1 MSRLVITGGGQPLNG
16 EIKISGSKNS
26 VLPILTA
33 TLLANDVV
41 TLSNVPHL
49 HDVTTIMELLAQLGV
64 RFTVD
69 SKLNVHSDARH
80 LSSFCAPYELVR
92 TMRASILIL
101 GPLVSKYGQA
111 EVSLPGGCAIGPRP
125 VDLHI
130 KGLEAMG
137 AEINIEN
144 GYIKAR
150 CPRGRLKATN
160 IVFDTV
166 TVTGTENLMMAA
178 TLAIGTT
185 KLKNAACEPEVQ
197 DLANFLNKMGA
208 RISGIGTDTLE
219 IEGVD
224 SLFGCQYSVIS
235 DRIETG
241 TYLAAAAL
249 TKGKIKVKHTEAHNL
264 EAVLLKL
271 EHAGAH
277 ITCDSN
283 SITLDMQGRQPKAV
297 DICTAPFPG
306 FPTDLQ
312 AQFTTLNCL
321 ARGSASI
328 TETVF
333 ENRFMHIQELKR
345 MGADIVVKGNSAFC
359 KGNSVLQAAQ
369 VMATDL
375 RASACLVL
383 AGLAAKGKTV
393 INRIYH
399 IDRGYECIEEKLRQL
414 GANISREVR

>member
-1 MSRLVITGGGQPLNG
+1 MSKLSIIGGTALNG
-16 EIKISGSKNS
+16 EIKVSGSKNA

-33 TLLANDVV
+33 TLLADQPVV
-41 TLSNVPHL
+41 VSNIPHL

-64 RFTVD
+64 RLTID
-69 SKLNVHSDARH
+69 EKLNIEVDPKNINNY
-80 LSSFCAPYELVR
+80 CAPYELVK

-101 GPLVSKYGQA
+101 GPLVTKFGEA
-111 EVSLPGGCAIGPRP
+111 KVSLPGGCAIGPRP

-137 AEINIEN
+137 ATINIEE
-144 GYIKAR
+144 GYIKAS
-150 CPRGRLKATN
+150 CKHGRLKGAN

-178 TLAIGTT
+178 TLASGVTT
-185 KLKNAACEPEVQ
+185 LKNAACEPEVQ

-208 RISGIGTDTLE
+208 RISGIGTDTLT
-219 IEGVD
+219 IEGVS
-224 SLFGCQYSVIS
+224 SLSGCQYSVIA
-235 DRIETG
+235 DRIEAG

-249 TKGKIKVKHTEAHNL
+249 TRGKIKLKQVNFNNL
-264 EAVLLKL
+264 ESVLLKL
-271 EHAGAH
+271 ESAGAD
-277 ITCDSN
+277 ISCDQN
-283 SITLDMQGRQPKAV
+283 SITLDMHGNLPKAI

-312 AQFTTLNCL
+312 AQFTTLNCVAL
-321 ARGSASI
+321 GAATI

-333 ENRFMHIQELKR
+333 ENRFMHIQELRR
-345 MGADIVVKGNSAFC
+345 MGADISVKGNSAFC
-359 KGNSVLQAAQ
+359 KGNNSLKAAQ

-383 AGLAAKGKTV
+383 AGLAAIGKTV

-414 GANISREVR
+414 GANIIREIG

>member
-1 MSRLVITGGGQPLNG
+1 MSKLSIIGGVPLNG
-16 EIKISGSKNS
+16 EIKISGSKNA

-33 TLLANDVV
+33 ALLADQVV
-41 TLSNVPHL
+41 TVSNIPHL

-64 RFTVD
+64 RLTVD
-69 SKLNVHSDARH
+69 EKLNIHVDARKINNY
-80 LSSFCAPYELVR
+80 CAPYELVK

-101 GPLVSKYGQA
+101 GPLVTKFGEA
-111 EVSLPGGCAIGPRP
+111 KVSLPGGCAIGPRP

-137 AEINIEN
+137 ASIVIED
-144 GYIKAR
+144 GYIKAT
-150 CPRGRLKATN
+150 CKRGKLKAAH
-160 IVFDTV
+160 IIFDTV

-178 TLAIGTT
+178 TLASGTT
-185 KLKNAACEPEVQ
+185 VLKNAACEPEVQ

-224 SLFGCQYSVIS
+224 SLSGCQYSVIA
-235 DRIETG
+235 DRIEAG

-249 TKGKIKVKHTEAHNL
+249 TRGKIKIKQVNVNNL
-264 EAVLLKL
+264 EAVLFKL
-271 EHAGAH
+271 EAAGAH
-277 ITCDSN
+277 ISCDQS
-283 SITLDMQGRQPKAV
+283 SITLDMRGELPRAI

-312 AQFTTLNCL
+312 AQFTTLNCI
-321 ARGSASI
+321 ARGSATI

-333 ENRFMHIQELKR
+333 ENRFMHIEELRR
-345 MGADIVVKGNSAFC
+345 MGAEILVRGNSAFC
-359 KGNSVLQAAQ
+359 KGNNVLKAAQ

-383 AGLAAKGKTV
+383 AGLAAAGKTI

-414 GANISREVR
+414 GANIIREIG

>member
-1 MSRLVITGGGQPLNG
+1 MSKLAIIGGEPLSG

-33 TLLANDVV
+33 TLLASDVV

-69 SKLNVHSDARH
+69 AKLNVHSDTRN
-80 LSSFCAPYELVR
+80 LTSFCAPYELVR

-101 GPLVSKYGQA
+101 GPLVTKFGQA

-137 AEINIEN
+137 AEIVIEN
-144 GYIKAR
+144 GYIKAK
-150 CPRGRLKATN
+150 CSKGRLRAAN

-178 TLAIGTT
+178 TLAVGTT
-185 KLKNAACEPEVQ
+185 VLKNAACEPEVQ

-208 RISGIGTDTLE
+208 KISGIGTDTLE

-224 SLFGCQYSVIS
+224 RLSGCHYSVIA

-249 TKGKIKVKHTEAHNL
+249 TRGKIKVKQVDANNL

-271 EHAGAH
+271 EAAGAH
-277 ITCDSN
+277 IMCDQN
-283 SITLDMQGRQPKAV
+283 AITLDMRGNQPKAV

-321 ARGSASI
+321 AHGSASI

-333 ENRFMHIQELKR
+333 ENRFMHIQELRR
-345 MGADIVVKGNSAFC
+345 MGADIVVRGNSAFC
-359 KGNSVLQAAQ
+359 KGDSILQAAQ

-383 AGLAAKGKTV
+383 AGLAAKGKTI

-414 GANISREVR
+414 GANIAREAG

>member
-1 MSRLVITGGGQPLNG
+1 MSKLSIIGGTPLNG
-16 EIKISGSKNS
+16 EIKISGSKNA

-33 TLLANDVV
+33 TLLANQAV
-41 TLSNVPHL
+41 TVSNIPHL

-64 RFTVD
+64 KLTIDEKLNIHVD
-69 SKLNVHSDARH
+69 SSKIYNY
-80 LSSFCAPYELVR
+80 CAPYELVK

-101 GPLVSKYGQA
+101 GPLITKFGEA
-111 EVSLPGGCAIGPRP
+111 RVSLPGGCAIGPRP

-137 AEINIEN
+137 ASISIED
-144 GYIKAR
+144 GYIKAT
-150 CPRGRLKATN
+150 CKRGKLKAAS
-160 IVFDTV
+160 IIFDTV

-178 TLAIGTT
+178 TLATGTT
-185 KLKNAACEPEVQ
+185 VLKNAACEPEVQ

-219 IEGVD
+219 IEGVE
-224 SLFGCQYSVIS
+224 SLSGCQYSVIA
-235 DRIETG
+235 DRIEAG

-249 TKGKIKVKHTEAHNL
+249 TGGKIKIKQVNVNNL
-264 EAVLLKL
+264 ESVLFKL
-271 EHAGAH
+271 EAAGAH
-277 ITCDSN
+277 INCDHN
-283 SITLDMQGRQPKAV
+283 SITLDMRGELPKAI

-312 AQFTTLNCL
+312 AQFTTLNCV
-321 ARGSASI
+321 ARGSATI

-333 ENRFMHIQELKR
+333 ENRFMHIEELRR
-345 MGADIVVKGNSAFC
+345 MGADILVRGNSAFC
-359 KGNSVLQAAQ
+359 KGNNVLKAAQ

-383 AGLAAKGKTV
+383 AGLAAAGKTI

-414 GANISREVR
+414 GANIIREIG

>member
-1 MSRLVITGGGQPLNG
+1 MSKLAIIGGEPLNG

-33 TLLANDVV
+33 TLLANDIVKV
-41 TLSNVPHL
+41 ANVPHL

-64 RFTVD
+64 KFTID
-69 SKLNVHSDARH
+69 ENLNVHADAREINN
-80 LSSFCAPYELVR
+80 FCAPYELVK

-101 GPLVSKYGQA
+101 GPLVTKFGVA

-137 AEINIEN
+137 ATVVIED
-144 GYIKAR
+144 GYIKAK
-150 CPRGRLKATN
+150 CVGGRLKGAN
-160 IVFDTV
+160 IVFDNV

-178 TLAIGTT
+178 TLAKGVTV
-185 KLKNAACEPEVQ
+185 LKNVAREPEVQ

-208 RISGIGTDTLE
+208 KISGIGTDTLE

-224 SLFGCQYSVIS
+224 SLSGCDYTVIA

-249 TKGKIKVKHTEAHNL
+249 TQGKIKLRQVESSNL

-271 EHAGAH
+271 EATGAH
-277 ITCDSN
+277 ISCDHN
-283 SITLDMQGRQPKAV
+283 SITLDMAGKQPKAI

-312 AQFTTLNCL
+312 AQFTVLNCL
-321 ARGSASI
+321 SDGAATI

-333 ENRFMHIQELKR
+333 ENRFMHIQELIR
-345 MGADIVVKGNSAFC
+345 MGANISVRGNSAIC
-359 KGNSVLQAAQ
+359 KGNDKFKAAQ

-383 AGLAAKGKTV
+383 AGLVAKGKTI

-414 GANISREVR
+414 GANIVREVS

>member
-1 MSRLVITGGGQPLNG
+1 MSKLSIIGGTPLTG
-16 EIKISGSKNS
+16 EIKISGSKNA

-33 TLLANDVV
+33 TLLADQIV
-41 TLSNVPHL
+41 TISNIPHL

-64 RFTVD
+64 RLTVD
-69 SKLNVHSDARH
+69 EKLNIQVDARKINNY
-80 LSSFCAPYELVR
+80 CAPYELVK

-101 GPLVSKYGQA
+101 GPLVTKFGEA
-111 EVSLPGGCAIGPRP
+111 KVSLPGGCAIGPRP

-137 AEINIEN
+137 ASISIED
-144 GYIKAR
+144 GYIKAT
-150 CPRGRLKATN
+150 CKRGKLKAAQ
-160 IVFDTV
+160 IIFDTV

-178 TLAIGTT
+178 TLATGTT
-185 KLKNAACEPEVQ
+185 VLKNAACEPEVQ

-219 IEGVD
+219 IEGVE
-224 SLFGCQYSVIS
+224 SLSGCQYSVIA
-235 DRIETG
+235 DRIEAG

-249 TKGKIKVKHTEAHNL
+249 TRGKIKIKQVNINNL
-264 EAVLLKL
+264 ESVLFKL
-271 EHAGAH
+271 EAAGAH
-277 ITCDSN
+277 ISHDQN
-283 SITLDMQGRQPKAV
+283 SVTLDMRGELPRAI

-312 AQFTTLNCL
+312 AQFTTLNCV
-321 ARGSASI
+321 ANGSATI

-333 ENRFMHIQELKR
+333 ENRFMHIEELRR
-345 MGADIVVKGNSAFC
+345 MGADILVRGNSAFC
-359 KGNSVLQAAQ
+359 KGNNVLKAAQ

-383 AGLAAKGKTV
+383 AGLAAVGKTI

-414 GANISREVR
+414 GANITREIG

>member
-1 MSRLVITGGGQPLNG
+1 MSKLAIMGGKPLHG

-33 TLLANDVV
+33 ALLCNETV
-41 TLSNVPHL
+41 TISNVPHL
-49 HDVTTIMELLAQLGV
+49 HDVTTMMELLAQLGV
-64 RFTVD
+64 KFTID
-69 SKLNVHSDARH
+69 AKLNIKIYSDQLA
-80 LSSFCAPYELVR
+80 SFRAPYELVK

-101 GPLVSKYGQA
+101 GPLVTKFGCA

-125 VDLHI
+125 VNLHI

-137 AEINIEN
+137 AVTSIEE
-144 GYIKAR
+144 GYIKVT
-150 CPRGRLKATN
+150 CPKGRLKGTK

-178 TLAIGTT
+178 TLANGTT
-185 KLKNAACEPEVQ
+185 ILKNAACEPEVQ
-197 DLANFLNKMGA
+197 DLANFLNTMGA
-208 RISGIGTDTLE
+208 KIRGIGTDTLE

-224 SLFGCQYSVIS
+224 RLHGGEYRVIA

-241 TYLAAAAL
+241 TYLAATAI
-249 TKGKIKVKHTEAHNL
+249 TRGKIKVKQVDFRNL
-264 EAVLLKL
+264 ESVLLKL
-271 EHAGAH
+271 EATGAH
-277 ITCDSN
+277 ISVENDT
-283 SITLDMQGRQPKAV
+283 ITLDTRGEQPKAV

-312 AQFTTLNCL
+312 AQFTTLNCVAL
-321 ARGSASI
+321 GGSTI
-328 TETVF
+328 TENVF
-333 ENRFMHIQELKR
+333 ENRFMHIQELIR
-345 MGADIVVKGNSAFC
+345 MGAEIVVRGNSAFC
-359 KGNSVLQAAQ
+359 KGNNALKAAQ

-383 AGLAAKGKTV
+383 AGLAARGKTI

-414 GANISREVR
+414 GADIYREVN

>member
-1 MSRLVITGGGQPLNG
+1 MSKLSIIGGTPLNG
-16 EIKISGSKNS
+16 EIKISGSKNA

-33 TLLANDVV
+33 TLLANQAV
-41 TLSNVPHL
+41 TVSNIPHL

-64 RFTVD
+64 KLTIDEKLNIHVD
-69 SKLNVHSDARH
+69 SSKIYNY
-80 LSSFCAPYELVR
+80 CAPYELVK

-101 GPLVSKYGQA
+101 GPLITKFGEA
-111 EVSLPGGCAIGPRP
+111 KVSLPGGCAIGPRP

-137 AEINIEN
+137 ASISIED
-144 GYIKAR
+144 GYIKAT
-150 CPRGRLKATN
+150 CKRGKLKAAN
-160 IVFDTV
+160 IIFDTV

-178 TLAIGTT
+178 TLATGTT
-185 KLKNAACEPEVQ
+185 VLKNAACEPEVQ

-219 IEGVD
+219 IEGVE
-224 SLFGCQYSVIS
+224 SLSGCQYSVIA
-235 DRIETG
+235 DRIEAG

-249 TKGKIKVKHTEAHNL
+249 TGGKIKIKQVNVNNL
-264 EAVLLKL
+264 ESVLFKL
-271 EHAGAH
+271 EAAGAH
-277 ITCDSN
+277 INCDHN
-283 SITLDMQGRQPKAV
+283 SITLDMRGELPKAI

-312 AQFTTLNCL
+312 AQFTTLNCV
-321 ARGSASI
+321 ARGSATI

-333 ENRFMHIQELKR
+333 ENRFMHIEELRR
-345 MGADIVVKGNSAFC
+345 MGADILVRGNSAFC
-359 KGNSVLQAAQ
+359 KGNNVLKAAQ

-383 AGLAAKGKTV
+383 AGLAAAGKTI

-414 GANISREVR
+414 GANIIREIG

>member
-1 MSRLVITGGGQPLNG
+1 MSKLSIIGGAALNG
-16 EIKISGSKNS
+16 EIKISGSKNA

-41 TLSNVPHL
+41 TVANVPHL
-49 HDVTTIMELLAQLGV
+49 HDVTTVMELLAQLGV
-64 RFTVD
+64 RLTVD
-69 SKLNVHSDARH
+69 EKMNIQVDPRKINNY
-80 LSSFCAPYELVR
+80 CAPYELVR

-101 GPLVSKYGQA
+101 GPLVTKFGQA
-111 EVSLPGGCAIGPRP
+111 KVSLPGGCAIGPRP

-137 AEINIEN
+137 ADIVIED
-144 GYIKAR
+144 GYIKANCR
-150 CPRGRLKATN
+150 EKKLKGAE

-178 TLAIGTT
+178 TLAKGKTI
-185 KLKNAACEPEVQ
+185 LRNAACEPEVQ
-197 DLANFLNKMGA
+197 DLASFLNKMGA

-219 IEGVD
+219 IEGVE
-224 SLFGCQYSVIS
+224 SLSGCQYSVIA
-235 DRIETG
+235 DRIEAG

-249 TKGKIKVKHTEAHNL
+249 TRGKIKIKQVDYKNL
-264 EAVLLKL
+264 EAILFKL
-271 EHAGAH
+271 ETAGAH
-277 ITCDSN
+277 ISCDNN
-283 SITLDMQGRQPKAV
+283 SITLDMCGNLPKSV

-312 AQFTTLNCL
+312 AQFTTLNCV
-321 ARGSASI
+321 ASGSSTI

-333 ENRFMHIQELKR
+333 ENRFMHIQELRR
-345 MGADIVVKGNSAFC
+345 MGADILVKGNSAFC
-359 KGNSVLQAAQ
+359 RGSKVLKAAQ

-383 AGLAAKGKTV
+383 AGLAAAGKTV
-393 INRIYH
+393 VNRIYH

-414 GANISREVR
+414 GANIIREIG

>member
-1 MSRLVITGGGQPLNG
+1 MSKLAIVGGQPLQG

-33 TLLANDVV
+33 TLLADDIV
-41 TLSNVPHL
+41 TVANVPHL
-49 HDVTTIMELLAQLGV
+49 HDVTTIMELLSQLGV
-64 RFTVD
+64 KFTID
-69 SKLNVHSDARH
+69 EQLKVHADARETNN
-80 LSSFCAPYELVR
+80 FCAPYDLVK

-101 GPLVSKYGQA
+101 GPLVAKFGVA

-137 AEINIEN
+137 AKVVIEN

-150 CPRGRLKATN
+150 CNGRLKAAT
-160 IVFDTV
+160 IVFDNV
-166 TVTGTENLMMAA
+166 TVTGSENLMMAA
-178 TLAIGTT
+178 TLAQGVTV
-185 KLKNAACEPEVQ
+185 LKNVAREPEVQ
-197 DLANFLNKMGA
+197 DLAHFLNKMGA
-208 RISGIGTDTLE
+208 KISGIGTDTLE

-224 SLFGCQYSVIS
+224 RLSGCEYSVIG
-235 DRIETG
+235 DRIEAG

-249 TKGKIKVKHTEAHNL
+249 TRGKVKLKQVEANNL

-271 EHAGAH
+271 EATGAQ
-277 ITCDSN
+277 IACDQD
-283 SITLDMQGRQPKAV
+283 SITLDMVGRQPKAI
-297 DICTAPFPG
+297 DICTSPFPG

-312 AQFTTLNCL
+312 AQFTVLNCL
-321 ARGSASI
+321 ADGAGTI

-333 ENRFMHIQELKR
+333 ENRFMHIQELIR
-345 MGADIVVKGNSAFC
+345 MGANINVRGNSAIC
-359 KGNSVLQAAQ
+359 KGNDMLNAAQ

-383 AGLAAKGKTV
+383 AGLVATGRTV

-414 GANISREVR
+414 GANIVREAR

>member
-1 MSRLVITGGGQPLNG
+1 MSRLSIIGGSALSG
-16 EIKISGSKNS
+16 EIKISGSKNA

-41 TLSNVPHL
+41 TVANVPHL

-64 RFTVD
+64 RLTIDEKMNIQVD
-69 SKLNVHSDARH
+69 PRKINNY
-80 LSSFCAPYELVR
+80 CAPYELVR

-101 GPLVSKYGQA
+101 GPLVTKFGQA
-111 EVSLPGGCAIGPRP
+111 QVSLPGGCAIGPRP

-137 AEINIEN
+137 ANIVIEE
-144 GYIKAR
+144 GYIKAT
-150 CPRGRLKATN
+150 CRGKKLHGAQ

-178 TLAIGTT
+178 TLAKGKTI
-185 KLKNAACEPEVQ
+185 LRNAACEPEVQ

-208 RISGIGTDTLE
+208 KISGIGTDTLE
-219 IEGVD
+219 IEGVE
-224 SLFGCQYSVIS
+224 SLSGCQYSVIA
-235 DRIETG
+235 DRIEAG

-249 TKGKIKVKHTEAHNL
+249 TGGKIKIKQVDYKNL
-264 EAVLLKL
+264 EAILFKL
-271 EHAGAH
+271 EAAGAH
-277 ITCDSN
+277 ISN
-283 SITLDMQGRQPKAV
+283 DNNAVILDMRGNLPKSV

-312 AQFTTLNCL
+312 AQFTTLNCV
-321 ARGSASI
+321 ASGSSTI

-333 ENRFMHIQELKR
+333 ENRFMHIQELRR
-345 MGADIVVKGNSAFC
+345 MGADILVRGNSAFC
-359 KGNSVLQAAQ
+359 KGSKVLKAAQ

-383 AGLAAKGKTV
+383 AGLAAAGKTV
-393 INRIYH
+393 VNRIYH

-414 GANISREVR
+414 GANIIREIG